1 MSIEGRLTSLQTKLD
16 QLLDIVK
23 LDPNNPLLDKSS
35 GPYAT
40 AASRA
45 AAGGVGSNGSH
56 YSHNRVAPEYPQRV
70 RSAQAEIRSLELWR
84 CVVAECLGTLCYV
97 FFVCGVSIPW
107 TGHFPPFLS
116 VAFASA
122 LAYAALTYQVFPGAH
137 LNPAFTI
144 ALTSIKYISP
154 LRCVLFLTAQAGG
167 AIAGAAVLFS
177 LTVPGYQGS
186 LGATTIASHINP
198 AQAFGMELI
207 LCFVMTLTFITDP
220 CNSLPTTAVLLAA
233 NLVAIVQHKKKI

>member
-23 LDPNNPLLDKSS
+23 LDSNNPLLDSSS
-35 GPYAT
+35 GGPNGT
-40 AASRA
+40 AN
-45 AAGGVGSNGSH
+45 AAGGGGSANRALH
-56 YSHNRVAPEYPQRV
+56 YSHSRLPPPEYPQRA

-122 LAYAALTYQVFPGAH
+122 LAYGALTYQVFPGAH

-167 AIAGAAVLFS
+167 AIAGAAVLFR
-177 LTVPGYQGS
+177 
-186 LGATTIASHINP
+186 
-198 AQAFGMELI
+198 
-207 LCFVMTLTFITDP
+207 
-220 CNSLPTTAVLLAA
+220 
-233 NLVAIVQHKKKI
+233 

>member
-23 LDPNNPLLDKSS
+23 LDPNNPLLDKPS
-35 GPYAT
+35 GGPNGGNT
-40 AASRA
+40 A
-45 AAGGVGSNGSH
+45 AAGDGGGGLGPANRIYYSNS
-56 YSHNRVAPEYPQRV
+56 RLTPEYPQRV

-122 LAYAALTYQVFPGAH
+122 LAYAALTYQVFPGSH

-154 LRCVLFLTAQAGG
+154 LRFVLFLTAQAGG
-167 AIAGAAVLFS
+167 AIAGAAVLFR
-177 LTVPGYQGS
+177 
-186 LGATTIASHINP
+186 
-198 AQAFGMELI
+198 
-207 LCFVMTLTFITDP
+207 
-220 CNSLPTTAVLLAA
+220 
-233 NLVAIVQHKKKI
+233 

>member
-16 QLLDIVK
+16 LLLDK
-23 LDPNNPLLDKSS
+23 LDPLDKSGS
-35 GPYAT
+35 GGG
-40 AASRA
+40 
-45 AAGGVGSNGSH
+45 GGVLGSSGIRGGGGGSGGGALPTGA
-56 YSHNRVAPEYPQRV
+56 YSRSFAIPEYPHRV

-122 LAYAALTYQVFPGAH
+122 LAYGALTYQVFPGSH

-144 ALTSIKYISP
+144 GLTSIKYISP

-167 AIAGAAVLFS
+167 AIAGAAVLFR
-177 LTVPGYQGS
+177 
-186 LGATTIASHINP
+186 
-198 AQAFGMELI
+198 
-207 LCFVMTLTFITDP
+207 
-220 CNSLPTTAVLLAA
+220 
-233 NLVAIVQHKKKI
+233 

>member
-16 QLLDIVK
+16 QLLDK
-23 LDPNNPLLDKSS
+23 LDPLDKSVV
-35 GPYAT
+35 GGG
-40 AASRA
+40 
-45 AAGGVGSNGSH
+45 GGVLNSSGNRGGGLPVG
-56 YSHNRVAPEYPQRV
+56 YSSRLAIPEYPHRV

-122 LAYAALTYQVFPGAH
+122 MAYGALTYQVFPGSH

-144 ALTSIKYISP
+144 GLTSIKYISP

-167 AIAGAAVLFS
+167 AIAGAAVLFR
-177 LTVPGYQGS
+177 
-186 LGATTIASHINP
+186 
-198 AQAFGMELI
+198 
-207 LCFVMTLTFITDP
+207 
-220 CNSLPTTAVLLAA
+220 
-233 NLVAIVQHKKKI
+233 